1 MKAPVWKYVAIGGA
15 CLALGAAGTAGA
27 SSLITGKSIKDG
39 SIGTKDLSKKARKAL
54 AGKTGPRGAAG
65 ARGAAGSN
73 GAPGSAAPA
82 LLVGNS
88 GAAAGTSR
96 FAPLAG
102 GGVTATTEPGVLTPV
117 PPGPTLTARDLVV
130 RVPAA
135 PGAGESITITLR
147 VANADTPLTCTIAN
161 AAQTC
166 STTTG
171 TATLAAGALT
181 SMRTDATAG
190 ATANAII
197 WSLRL
202 SS

>member
-1 MKAPVWKYVAIGGA
+1 VKAPVWKYVAIGGA
-15 CLALGAAGTAGA
+15 CLAIGAAGTAGA

-73 GAPGSAAPA
+73 GAPGASAPA
-82 LLVGNS
+82 LLFGSS
-88 GAAAGTSR
+88 GAAAGGTR
-96 FAPLAG
+96 FAQPSGGAG
-102 GGVTATTEPGVLTPV
+102 AALTEPGVLTPV
-117 PPGPTLTARDLVV
+117 PPGATVAARDLVA

-147 VANADTPLTCTIAN
+147 VDSADTPLTCTIADT
-161 AAQTC
+161 AQTC

-171 TATLAAGALT
+171 TATLAPGALM
-181 SMRTDATAG
+181 SMRTTATAG
-190 ATANAII
+190 ATANSII
-197 WSLRL
+197 WSFRIAP
-202 SS
+202 